1 MTVIKKEVVAAAL
14 PAQEHWLPLSNL
26 DLLLPALD
34 VSVFFCYKIDI
45 PDGDVDVDDEEEYFR
60 GFGSMVRAL
69 KRGMAEALV
78 SYYAFGGEVVS
89 NSAGEAELLCNNRG
103 VDFMEAQADV
113 RLDGLNFYNPD
124 LTIEGKLVPNK
135 KKNGVLS
142 VQVSLSLSLSLSAC
156 PDHKQKVYNIGDD
169 DDDDR

>member
-1 MTVIKKEVVAAAL
+1 MVRVRRKEVVAAAL
-14 PAQEHWLPLSNL
+14 PVQEHWLPLSNL
-26 DLLLPALD
+26 DLLLPAVD

-45 PDGDVDVDDEEEYFR
+45 PDGDGDGDVDDEEEYFR

-124 LTIEGKLVPNK
+124 LSIEGKLVPK
-135 KKNGVLS
+135 KNNGVLS
-142 VQVSLSLSLSLSAC
+142 VQVSLSFSSYL
-156 PDHKQKVYNIGDD
+156 
-169 DDDDR
+169 